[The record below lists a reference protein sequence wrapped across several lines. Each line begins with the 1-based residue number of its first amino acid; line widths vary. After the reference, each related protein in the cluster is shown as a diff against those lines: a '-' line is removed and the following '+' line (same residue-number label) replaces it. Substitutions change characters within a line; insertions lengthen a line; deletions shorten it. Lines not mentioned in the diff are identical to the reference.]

1 MKLSATES
9 YLLWLFNKL
18 LAVERLDRFTKMGNK
33 EKTDK
38 KSGALMKSQK
48 GKGKR
53 KYSKIDKETNKQ
65 MDKVEGVRILVSKYG
80 MTNIEALIEYDK
92 FFKKYPSGLINKEQF
107 LEEYKVS
114 SILHGS
120 ILIHNF
126 FPG

>member
-33 EKTDK
+33 EKTEK
-38 KSGALMKSQK
+38 KPGALMKSQK

-114 SILHGS
+114 PIGHCFILVDK
-120 ILIHNF
+120 F

>member
-18 LAVERLDRFTKMGNK
+18 LAFERLDRFTKMGNK
-33 EKTDK
+33 EKMEK
-38 KSGALMKSQK
+38 KPGALMKSKQ

-53 KYSKIDKETNKQ
+53 KYSKIDKETKKQ
-65 MDKVEGVRILVSKYG
+65 MDKVEGVKILVSKYG
-80 MTNIEALIEYDK
+80 MTNIEALIEYEK
-92 FFKKYPSGLINKEQF
+92 FFKNHPSGLINKEQF

-114 SILHGS
+114 SIVHGS
-120 ILIHNF
+120 ILVDKF